1 MGYVDENGNLFLT
14 GRSKD
19 TITLKNTKKTNT
31 LTVESIITKCDDM
44 IEVFVK
50 AKANDRGYDDIHAFI
65 FTHHNRNVAK
75 FVKATVPSMYEL
87 QLHFSSKR
95 LSKLAIGKFDGMAL
109 LNSI

>member
-31 LTVESIITKCDDM
+31 LTVESITKCDDV

-50 AKANDRGYDDIHAFI
+50 VKENDRGYADIHAFI
-65 FTHHNRNVAK
+65 FTNNNHNVTK
-75 FVKATVPSMYEL
+75 FVKVTVPNMYEL
-87 QLHFSSKR
+87 YLYRQK
-95 LSKLAIGKFDGMAL
+95 
-109 LNSI
+109 